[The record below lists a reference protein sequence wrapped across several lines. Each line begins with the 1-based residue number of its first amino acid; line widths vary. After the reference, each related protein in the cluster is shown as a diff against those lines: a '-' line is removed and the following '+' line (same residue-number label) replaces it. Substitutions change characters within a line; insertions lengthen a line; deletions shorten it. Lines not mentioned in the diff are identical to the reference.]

1 MSSERI
7 QYALVATL
15 LLIFLAIGSLSVWG
29 KALTYDEG
37 KHMRYGR
44 NLLEGSTERFDDSKM
59 PVSALNALPNKLA
72 TFLPE
77 GFIERVLDAFFTA
90 RMVTFLFSMLVAW
103 LVFYWSRSLYGVI
116 PGIVSLFLYVFD
128 PNIIAHSQLVTTDL
142 YAWGTIALAFFCLWR
157 FTHQRTL
164 LNGLLCAFV
173 LGLSMIAKYTSVVLL
188 PLFLITL
195 FLYDFSDFSKLWQA
209 DRWRSVKEF
218 GARYFLYMIVAI
230 VISIFVINI
239 GFLFNKTFTPFGNY
253 EFRSQTFQ
261 SLQSGLPWLEKA
273 PIPTPY
279 PYLEGLDWVMR
290 REQTGD
296 GYGSIYLL
304 GQLRNGRGF
313 KGYYFIAYLLKVP
326 IATQIVVLG
335 ALIKYIKDRSWKRL
349 LSDEVFLF
357 APILF
362 FGIYFNFFFNA
373 QIGIRFYLVLFP
385 FLYVFAGS
393 LFSHW
398 REFALWQKVASY
410 GLGMYLIVSVLA
422 YFPHYI
428 PYFNE
433 FVWDKR
439 QAYKYLADSNLD
451 WRQNK
456 FELDKYMAEHP
467 DASFP
472 RAEPAAGHYV
482 VSANRLV
489 GVNSDPAELAWL
501 RENFEPVDTV
511 AYSYL
516 IFKVSQQK
524 IETLCQITSYC
535 EY

>member
-1 MSSERI
+1 MISARTQTI
-7 QYALVATL
+7 LVATL

-37 KHMRYGR
+37 KHIRYGK
-44 NLLEGSTERFDDSKM
+44 NLLNGSTDRFDDSKM
-59 PVSALNALPNKLA
+59 PVSALNALPSELA
-72 TFLPE
+72 NFLPD
-77 GFIERVLDAFFTA
+77 GIFKRALDAFFTA

-157 FTHQRTL
+157 FAHRRTI
-164 LNGLLCAFV
+164 LNGLLCAFA
-173 LGLSMIAKYTSVVLL
+173 LGLSLIAKYTSVVLL
-188 PLFLITL
+188 PLFLVTL
-195 FLYDFSDFSKLWQA
+195 FSYDFSDFSIAWQA
-209 DRWRSVKEF
+209 DRWQSIKKF
-218 GARYFLYMIVAI
+218 GTKYLVYLIIAI
-230 VISIFVINI
+230 VISIVVINP
-239 GFLFNKTFTPFGNY
+239 GFLFNKTFTPFGDY

-261 SLQSGLPWLEKA
+261 SLQENLPWLA
-273 PIPTPY
+273 GVPVPTPY

-304 GQLRNGRGF
+304 GQLRNGQGF

-335 ALIKYIKDRSWKRL
+335 ALIKYLKERNWKRL
-349 LSDEVFLF
+349 LSDDVFLF
-357 APILF
+357 IPIILYT
-362 FGIYFNFFFNA
+362 IYFNFLFNA

-393 LFSHW
+393 LFANW
-398 REFALWQKVASY
+398 RKFAVWQKVGSY
-410 GLGMYLIVSVLA
+410 ALAAYLVISVLA
-422 YFPHYI
+422 YFPNYI

-433 FVWDKR
+433 FVWDKK

-451 WRQNK
+451 WRQSK
-456 FELDKYMAEHP
+456 FDLDKYRAEHL
-467 DASFP
+467 DAS
-472 RAEPAAGHYV
+472 AAGYYV

-501 RENFEPVDTV
+501 RENFQPVDTV

-516 IFKVSQQK
+516 VYQVSQQE
-524 IETLCQITSYC
+524 IETLCQTTSYC
-535 EY
+535 R